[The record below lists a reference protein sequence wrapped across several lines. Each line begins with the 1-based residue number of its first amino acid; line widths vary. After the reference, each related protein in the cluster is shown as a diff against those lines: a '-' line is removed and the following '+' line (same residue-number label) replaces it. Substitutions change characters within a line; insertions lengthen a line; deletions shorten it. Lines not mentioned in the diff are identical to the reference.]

1 MGFGGYTHWVVIL
14 TVLVLT
20 AISTFLT
27 VVQGWSVPLAYMTV
41 AGVAV
46 AMMLIV
52 LAISY
57 LLAGQKDRAD
67 LTAVIMKTVRQDLA
81 DLFENFRKK

>member
-1 MGFGGYTHWVVIL
+1 MHWVVIL

-41 AGVAV
+41 AGVALV
-46 AMMLIV
+46 MLLIV
-52 LAISY
+52 LAVSY
-57 LLAGQKDRAD
+57 LLVGRKNRAE
-67 LTAVIMKTVRQDLA
+67 LTTVIMKTVRQELG
-81 DLFENFRKK
+81 